1 MKVTKNTIDETLVAY
16 LSRVLPAFGFRVIRR
31 SREWG
36 PTEYFIA
43 PRKAKFFKSI
53 NRVATIESDEDLIV
67 LSDND
72 FLQVLTD
79 ILSPW
84 ESLAATDIEVKLAK
98 EIVRA

>member
-1 MKVTKNTIDETLVAY
+1 MKVTKNTIDETLTAY
-16 LSRVLPAFGFRVIRR
+16 LSRVLPALGFRVIRR

-36 PTEYFIA
+36 PTEYFITPKSA
-43 PRKAKFFKSI
+43 RFFKSI
-53 NRVATIESDEDLIV
+53 SRVATIESDEDLIV
-67 LSDND
+67 LNDND

>member
-16 LSRVLPAFGFRVIRR
+16 LSRVLPAFGFKVCSRY
-31 SREWG
+31 REWG
-36 PTEYFIA
+36 PTEYFIV
-43 PRKAKFFKSI
+43 PRSARLFKSVK
-53 NRVATIESDEDLIV
+53 RVATIEGDEDLIV